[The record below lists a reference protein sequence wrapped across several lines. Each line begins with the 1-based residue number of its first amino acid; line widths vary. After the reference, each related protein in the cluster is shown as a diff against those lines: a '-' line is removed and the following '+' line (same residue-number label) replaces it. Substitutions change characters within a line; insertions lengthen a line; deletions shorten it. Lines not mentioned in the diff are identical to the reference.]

1 MSLPIYVIGHKNP
14 DTDSICAAL
23 ALAELKRQ
31 TGINAVAA
39 RLGTLNPETKFILDK
54 LHVNMPVLLTT
65 ARSTLEEI
73 EIDDAVT
80 IEEGQTIRRAWDLCL
95 ENHVKTLY
103 VVDDKNEYKG
113 MVTLGDVSK
122 IQMQDLNITSE
133 LLKETPLENLVASVK
148 GSFILKGNLERSGFV
163 RIADKR
169 LMDRDL
175 KGAIMVLNDHEDSMI
190 KSMAKGC
197 AVIVVAENFV
207 PNSYIIEM
215 AKQMGVTLIS
225 TSYNI
230 MKII

>member
-95 ENHVKTLY
+95 ENHVNTLY

-113 MVTLGDVSK
+113 MVSLGDVSK
-122 IQMQDLNITSE
+122 IQMQDLNI
-133 LLKETPLENLVASVK
+133 
-148 GSFILKGNLERSGFV
+148 
-163 RIADKR
+163 
-169 LMDRDL
+169 
-175 KGAIMVLNDHEDSMI
+175 
-190 KSMAKGC
+190 KS
-197 AVIVVAENFV
+197 
-207 PNSYIIEM
+207 
-215 AKQMGVTLIS
+215 
-225 TSYNI
+225 
-230 MKII
+230 

>member
-31 TGINAVAA
+31 TGINATAA

-54 LHVNMPVLLTT
+54 LNVNMPVLLTT

-73 EIDDAVT
+73 EIDEAVT

-122 IQMQDLNITSE
+122 VQMQDLNITSE
-133 LLKETPLENLVASVK
+133 LLKETPLY
-148 GSFILKGNLERSGFV
+148 SFLSSTTYK
-163 RIADKR
+163 
-169 LMDRDL
+169 
-175 KGAIMVLNDHEDSMI
+175 VL
-190 KSMAKGC
+190 
-197 AVIVVAENFV
+197 
-207 PNSYIIEM
+207 
-215 AKQMGVTLIS
+215 T
-225 TSYNI
+225 
-230 MKII
+230 